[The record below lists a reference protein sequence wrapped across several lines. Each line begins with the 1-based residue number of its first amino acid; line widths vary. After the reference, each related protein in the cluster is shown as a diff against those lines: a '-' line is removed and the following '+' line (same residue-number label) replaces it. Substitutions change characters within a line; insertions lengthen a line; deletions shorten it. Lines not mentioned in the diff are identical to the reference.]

1 MRFFKGI
8 LKYSLYVFIAAWM
21 FVLGIMV
28 GRGNSPVKF
37 DTQKFQKRLET
48 IAQDFGAQ
56 KKVPEKIDLKF
67 YDVLDR
73 PEIEE
78 VIVLDNKPV
87 KGDKEEIFPQKEVF
101 TQESIPLK
109 TSKKKKTLKNGKV
122 KIVQKNRLEIK
133 QSLINKDNNEA
144 NNKDQKKSASNIP
157 PKGKYTVQIAAYKN
171 FKDAVSQGVVLQKKG
186 FSSYRVKGQKDG
198 ETWYRVRSGSFA
210 NFDEAKKF
218 KKKLDRLK
226 VNSLIIKLD

>member
-1 MRFFKGI
+1 MKFVRGV

-56 KKVPEKIDLKF
+56 KKVPEKINLKF

-73 PEIEE
+73 TEIEE
-78 VIVLDNKPV
+78 VVIFDNKPV
-87 KGDKEEIFPQKEVF
+87 KGDREEIFPQKEVL

-109 TSKKKKTLKNGKV
+109 TSKKKQTFKNKTVKV
-122 KIVQKNRLEIK
+122 TQKIRSEIK
-133 QSLINKDNNEA
+133 QSLQDKTSSKAKNSNKD
-144 NNKDQKKSASNIP
+144 KNIIIP
-157 PKGKYTVQIAAYKN
+157 VKGKYTVQIAAYKD
-171 FKDAVSQGVVLQKKG
+171 FKDAVSQGAILQKKG

-198 ETWYRVRSGSFA
+198 KTWYRVRSGSFA

-226 VNSLIIKLD
+226 INSLIIQLD